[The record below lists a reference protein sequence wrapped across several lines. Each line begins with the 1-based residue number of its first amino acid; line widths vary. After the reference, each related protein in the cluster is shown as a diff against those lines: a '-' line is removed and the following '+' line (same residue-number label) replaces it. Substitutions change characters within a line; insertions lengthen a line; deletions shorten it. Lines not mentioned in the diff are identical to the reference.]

1 MADAE
6 SRTAQTAASPARPA
20 PAPRVPI
27 TPARHFI
34 DGTFVESADGET
46 FATLNPATNKTI
58 TTVARGAAEDIDRA
72 VRAARRAF
80 DDGPWSRMPA
90 ADRARALHRIAEGID
105 RRVDEIALA
114 ETLDT
119 GIPHTQIR
127 QGQIPRAADNFR
139 FFAEMA
145 TRVPNEAFPADG
157 AFLNYTI
164 RMPIGV
170 AGLITPWNTPFM
182 LETWKLAPCL
192 AAGCACVL
200 KPAEWSPLSA
210 TLLAEILAE
219 ADLPRGVVNV
229 VHGFGETA
237 GAPLVEHGLV
247 NANSFTRETTT
258 GQEIMRN
265 GAATLKRFS
274 MELGG
279 KSPVIVFA
287 DADLDRALDAVIAG
301 IYTLNGER
309 CTANSRLL
317 IDRRIHDD
325 FVGRLLDRV
334 ARLRV
339 GDPTDPSTEVGPL
352 IHPEHWER
360 VAGYVALGQREGA
373 HLATGGRRPAGLP
386 AGNYL
391 EPAVFTGVRNDM
403 RIAQEEIFG
412 PVLVVIP
419 FEDEAEA
426 VRVAND
432 VRYGLAG
439 YLWTSDVARGH
450 RVAHALESG
459 MIWVNSQNVRDLRT
473 PFGGMKSSGIGRE
486 GGYYSFEFY
495 MEYKVIHTALGTH
508 RIPRMGTGGDQR
520 PTDFRRA

>member
-1 MADAE
+1 
-6 SRTAQTAASPARPA
+6 
-20 PAPRVPI
+20 
-27 TPARHFI
+27 
-34 DGTFVESADGET
+34 
-46 FATLNPATNKTI
+46 
-58 TTVARGAAEDIDRA
+58 
-72 VRAARRAF
+72 
-80 DDGPWSRMPA
+80 
-90 ADRARALHRIAEGID
+90 
-105 RRVDEIALA
+105 
-114 ETLDT
+114 
-119 GIPHTQIR
+119 
-127 QGQIPRAADNFR
+127 
-139 FFAEMA
+139 
-145 TRVPNEAFPADG
+145 
-157 AFLNYTI
+157 
-164 RMPIGV
+164 
-170 AGLITPWNTPFM
+170 
-182 LETWKLAPCL
+182 
-192 AAGCACVL
+192 
-200 KPAEWSPLSA
+200 
-210 TLLAEILAE
+210 
-219 ADLPRGVVNV
+219 
-229 VHGFGETA
+229 
-237 GAPLVEHGLV
+237 
-247 NANSFTRETTT
+247 
-258 GQEIMRN
+258 
-265 GAATLKRFS
+265 
-274 MELGG
+274 
-279 KSPVIVFA
+279 
-287 DADLDRALDAVIAG
+287 
-301 IYTLNGER
+301 
-309 CTANSRLL
+309 
-317 IDRRIHDD
+317 
-325 FVGRLLDRV
+325 
-334 ARLRV
+334 
-339 GDPTDPSTEVGPL
+339 GDPMDPSTEVGPL